1 MLSEEGVTASM
12 VVLNRTSN
20 APYTVA
26 YEYAEIK
33 NIANEAKSVPREW
46 ISDNGNDVTE
56 EMIEYLLPLIQGE
69 SGVEYKNGLPV
80 YADISHLTHVK

>member
-1 MLSEEGVTASM
+1 MFSEEGVTASM

-20 APYTVA
+20 APYTVT

-46 ISDNGNDVTE
+46 ISDAGNDVTE
-56 EMIEYLLPLIQGE
+56 EMIDYLLPLIQGE
-69 SGVEYKNGLPV
+69 SNVEYKNGLPV
-80 YADISHLTHVK
+80 YTNISHLTNVK